1 MRSTDEMIKLII
13 DVANQDERIRA
24 VGMNGSRTNPNV
36 SKDQFQD
43 YDIVYVVTDVYSF
56 IQDPSWIDQ
65 FGKRIVMQT
74 PEAIDLIPPLDDGTF
89 AYLMLFEDG
98 NRIDLTL
105 VPQSMADSWNG
116 GDELAV
122 LLLDKDQK
130 LPILPPS
137 TDQAYWVQPPTQK
150 LFDDCCNECWWVA
163 TYVAKGL
170 WRGEL
175 TYAYDHLSIV
185 RDMLIQMMNWKI
197 GIRTHFSLSTGKNGK
212 YLKRFLSEKEWK
224 RFSGTYPRLET
235 HEIWTSLFVL
245 LEEFAAYA
253 NEVAS
258 ACDYTQHVVETNK
271 VFAYLKEVQRD
282 SMSDIE

>member
-1 MRSTDEMIKLII
+1 MRSTDEMMKLMI
-13 DVANQDERIRA
+13 DVAKQDERVRA

-36 SKDQFQD
+36 PKDQFQD
-43 YDIVYVVTDVYSF
+43 YDIVYVVTDVESF
-56 IQDPSWIDQ
+56 IHDPDWIDP

-74 PEAIDLIPPLDDGTF
+74 PEAIDLISPLDDGTF

-105 VPQSMADSWNG
+105 VPQSLADSWNG
-116 GDELAV
+116 GDALAV
-122 LLLDKDQK
+122 VLLDKDQQ

-137 TDQAYWVQPPTQK
+137 TDQAYWVLPPTQK

-170 WRGEL
+170 WRDEL

-185 RDMLIQMMNWKI
+185 REMLIQMMNWKI
-197 GIRTHFSLSTGKNGK
+197 GIHTKFSLSTGKNGK
-212 YLKRFLSEKEWK
+212 YLKRFLSEEEWK
-224 RFSGTYPRLET
+224 RFSETYPRLEN

-245 LEEFAAYA
+245 LEEFATYA
-253 NEVAS
+253 DEVAS
-258 ACDYTQHVVETNK
+258 TFHYTQHAVETDK
-271 VFAYLKEVQRD
+271 VLSYLKAVQRD
-282 SMSDIE
+282 RYA

>member
-1 MRSTDEMIKLII
+1 MRSTDEMMKLII
-13 DVANQDERIRA
+13 EVANLDERIRA

-36 SKDQFQD
+36 PKDQFQD
-43 YDIVYVVTDVYSF
+43 YDIVYVVKDMDSF
-56 IQDPSWIDQ
+56 IRDPSWIDL

-74 PEAIDLIPPLDDGTF
+74 PEAIELIPPVDDGTF

-105 VPQSMADSWNG
+105 VPESMADSWNG
-116 GDELAV
+116 GDALAIV
-122 LLLDKDQK
+122 LLDKDQQ

-185 RDMLIQMMNWKI
+185 REMLIQMMNWKI
-197 GIRTHFSLSTGKNGK
+197 GIQTQFSLSTGKNGK
-212 YLKRFLSEKEWK
+212 YLKRFLSEEEWK
-224 RFSGTYPRLET
+224 RFSETYPRLED
-235 HEIWTSLFVL
+235 HEIWTSLFIL
-245 LEEFAAYA
+245 LEEFATYA
-253 NEVAS
+253 DEVAS
-258 ACDYTQHVVETNK
+258 TFHYTQHVVETNK
-271 VFAYLKEVQRD
+271 VLSYLEAVQRD
-282 SMSDIE
+282 CYA

>member
-1 MRSTDEMIKLII
+1 MRSTDEMMKLILE
-13 DVANQDERIRA
+13 VANLDERIRA

-36 SKDQFQD
+36 PKDQFQD
-43 YDIVYVVTDVYSF
+43 YDIVYVVKDMDSF
-56 IQDPSWIDQ
+56 IQDPSWIDL

-74 PEAIDLIPPLDDGTF
+74 PEAIELIPPLDDGRF

-105 VPQSMADSWNG
+105 VPESMADSWNG
-116 GDELAV
+116 GDALAIV
-122 LLLDKDQK
+122 LLDKDQQ

-170 WRGEL
+170 WRGEM

-185 RDMLIQMMNWKI
+185 RRDAHSDDELEDWDSDAILAQYW
-197 GIRTHFSLSTGKNGK
+197 
-212 YLKRFLSEKEWK
+212 EEW
-224 RFSGTYPRLET
+224 
-235 HEIWTSLFVL
+235 
-245 LEEFAAYA
+245 
-253 NEVAS
+253 EVP
-258 ACDYTQHVVETNK
+258 
-271 VFAYLKEVQRD
+271 
-282 SMSDIE
+282 